1 MYSIKYYDRQ
11 EKAYKKDYCFRK
23 RAIKRLMI
31 LINETDRNDEKRY
44 DIIFFF
50 PLDFHFK
57 TFLRCLEKQTIIY

>member
-23 RAIKRLMI
+23 CAIKRLMI
-31 LINETDRNDEKRY
+31 LINETDKNDERSY

-50 PLDFHFK
+50 PLKFHFK